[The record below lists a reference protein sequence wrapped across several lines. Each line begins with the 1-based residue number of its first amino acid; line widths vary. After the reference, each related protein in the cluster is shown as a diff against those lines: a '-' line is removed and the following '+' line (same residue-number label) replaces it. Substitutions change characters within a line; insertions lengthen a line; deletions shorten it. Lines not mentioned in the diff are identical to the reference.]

1 MPHTLSVER
10 HADIKDGA
18 EPCRI
23 LLVVSDRQRHDQ
35 MQRCVLDHLP
45 GCRIDVA
52 SSYFDAMARATRMET
67 HLLVLDLSLD
77 SALMPAL
84 KRFMARVA
92 PLSLVH
98 VFDDSMDSAP
108 CSAPQGDRPS
118 IVRLKQAFE
127 TMAGRWSP
135 SH

>member
-52 SSYFDAMARATRMET
+52 GSYFDAMAHATRMET

-77 SALMPAL
+77 SALVPAI

-108 CSAPQGDRPS
+108 GTGCDRPS
-118 IVRLKQAFE
+118 IARLKQVVEA
-127 TMAGRWSP
+127 MASRRPP